1 MAQWLNGSMAQW
13 LNGSMDQWI
22 NGSMAQWLN
31 GLNSSMAQW
40 LKGSKAQWAQ
50 WINGSMDRRLNGLNG
65 SMAQW
70 AQWINGSTAQ
80 WLNGSMASKVGLETS
95 EGCGKRLVLGLQWL
109 WGSVFRYGVED
120 VVCRSSRPV
129 DVSADLSNGRG
140 SPRAAQAPLTLRLH
154 SHSQSLASAPTAYDS
169 ALVLFSPAPRGQTTQ
184 HPL

>member
-1 MAQWLNGSMAQW
+1 M
-13 LNGSMDQWI
+13 
-22 NGSMAQWLN
+22 
-31 GLNSSMAQW
+31 
-40 LKGSKAQWAQ
+40 AQWAQ
-50 WINGSMDRRLNGLNG
+50 RLNGLNG

-70 AQWINGSTAQ
+70 IEGSMGSMDQWLNG
-80 WLNGSMASKVGLETS
+80 LNGSMAQRRSGSMAQWLQKSGLETS
-95 EGCGKRLVLGLQWL
+95 EGCGKRLFLGLQWL
-109 WGSVFRYGVED
+109 WGSVFRYTVED